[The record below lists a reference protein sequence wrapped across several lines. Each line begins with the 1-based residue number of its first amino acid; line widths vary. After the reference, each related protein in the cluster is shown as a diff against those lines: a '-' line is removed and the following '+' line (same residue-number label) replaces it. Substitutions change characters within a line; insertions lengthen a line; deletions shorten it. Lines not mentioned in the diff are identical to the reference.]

1 MPRVYLSLGS
11 NIDREANLRSAI
23 RLLRERFGELTISA
37 VYQNQAVGFEGDDF
51 YNLVVG
57 LDTDEPVEQL
67 NAWLAE
73 VENRHGRDRSAP
85 KFGPRSLDIDLLLYD
100 DLVYR
105 NGKLSL
111 PRDDI
116 NKYAFVLGPLAEI
129 AGDMEHPQTH
139 RRFRDMWQ
147 EFDKSSQS
155 LKRIDIDW

>member
-37 VYQNQAVGFEGDDF
+37 VYENQAVGFEGDDF

-67 NAWLAE
+67 NAWLAA
-73 VENRHGRDRSAP
+73 VEDRHGRDRSAP

-105 NGKLSL
+105 NGKLCL

-139 RRFRDMWQ
+139 RCFRDMWRD
-147 EFDKSSQS
+147 FDKSSQS
-155 LKRIDIDW
+155 LKRIHIDW